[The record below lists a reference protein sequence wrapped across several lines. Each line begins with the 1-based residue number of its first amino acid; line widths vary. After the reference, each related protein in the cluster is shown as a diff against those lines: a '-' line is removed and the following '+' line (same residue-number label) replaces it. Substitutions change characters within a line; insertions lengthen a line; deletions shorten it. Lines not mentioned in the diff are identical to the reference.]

1 LLWNLTSLEKENV
14 LSMVGANVGIGFPNR
29 RGERERGREEMAR
42 LLFLGFIYRG
52 VEMNVYIL
60 FHWWGEI
67 LQVCPQIFTT
77 RYLEAV
83 FKFLYL

>member
-1 LLWNLTSLEKENV
+1 
-14 LSMVGANVGIGFPNR
+14 MVGANVGIGFPNR
-29 RGERERGREEMAR
+29 RGEREREREREEMAR
-42 LLFLGFIYRG
+42 LLLVGFIYRG

-67 LQVCPQIFTT
+67 LQVCQIFTT
-77 RYLEAV
+77 RYMEAV